1 MALPM
6 TIPLLRQVLQI
17 LQIRQFRLFRHGHG
31 QGQSMSQGQG
41 MSQRLLLIPFGL
53 LIAGLGY
60 AAQGIASRPS
70 QELQGA
76 LIESLIATPAPA
88 VDTRTAAEQLKQWQA
103 ERPQQG
109 LVEPRSGAPVALEVR
124 VALLGA
130 SQAPSLSA
138 TGRWQ
143 LTGRDGALL
152 QRGEGGDLVNLAAL
166 WAVRTEAW
174 LQTAGSALLVNGHP
188 YAGRLRLVMEEGRL
202 TLVNHLPLETY
213 VASVVGSEMPSGWSI
228 EALKAQAVAARSY
241 ALAHMARPASRHW
254 HLGDN
259 TRWQA
264 YRGLETSNAR
274 TREAVARTSGL
285 ILSYQGGI
293 VESLYAATREIS
305 LEAHGN
311 LGASMSQQ
319 GAQALAQQGLTYNA
333 ILGHYYQ
340 GASLARL
347 RSGAT

>member
-1 MALPM
+1 MNNPWQPSNKPLRQSRRQKLLLLPMAL
-6 TIPLLRQVLQI
+6 VVV
-17 LQIRQFRLFRHGHG
+17 
-31 QGQSMSQGQG
+31 
-41 MSQRLLLIPFGL
+41 
-53 LIAGLGY
+53 GLGY
-60 AAQGIASRPS
+60 AAQGLASRPS
-70 QELQGA
+70 QQLQGQ
-76 LIESLIATPAPA
+76 LLESLIATPPPA
-88 VDTRTAAEQLKQWQA
+88 TDTTTAAQQLKQFQA
-103 ERPQQG
+103 ERSGQG
-109 LVEPRSGAPVALEVR
+109 LAEPKAGSPVALEVR

-130 SQAPSLSA
+130 GETPSLSA

-143 LTGRDGALL
+143 LVGRDGVLL
-152 QRGEGGDLVNLAAL
+152 QRGEGGQVVNLPAL
-166 WAVRTEAW
+166 WQQRSEAW
-174 LQTAGSALLVNGHP
+174 LQTAGAASLVNGTP
-188 YAGRLRLVMEEGRL
+188 YAGRLRLVLESGRL

-213 VASVVGSEMPSGWSI
+213 VASVVGSEMPSGWSM

-264 YRGLETSNAR
+264 YRGLETSTAR
-274 TREAVARTSGL
+274 TRDAVAQTAGL

-293 VESLYAATREIS
+293 VESLYAATRDIS
-305 LEAHGN
+305 LEAHGK
-311 LGASMSQQ
+311 LGASMSQH

-347 RSGAT
+347 RSGAS